1 MTAFVLYR
9 PLQYVLGFLFEK
21 ISHDSD
27 AVLYRPLPYVPE
39 FLCEKISHDSDSSYV
54 PGFLC
59 GKISHDSDSSYV
71 PGFLC
76 EKISHDSNSF
86 LYRPLPYVPGF
97 LCEKISHDSNYVL
110 YRVLTGLIRYRI
122 RFLVSVDNCSW
133 MIFHSHELGSRLLTF
148 FSFFLL
154 GISS

>member
-9 PLQYVLGFLFEK
+9 PLQYVPGFLFGK

-27 AVLYRPLPYVPE
+27 AVLYRPLP
-39 FLCEKISHDSDSSYV
+39 YV

-76 EKISHDSNSF
+76 EKISHDSNAF

-122 RFLVSVDNCSW
+122 RFLVPVDNCSW

-148 FSFFLL
+148 FSFFLP

>member
-9 PLQYVLGFLFEK
+9 PLQYVPGFLFEK

-27 AVLYRPLPYVPE
+27 AVLYRPLPYAPE

-54 PGFLC
+54 TGFLC
-59 GKISHDSDSSYV
+59 GKISHDSDSS
-71 PGFLC
+71 
-76 EKISHDSNSF
+76 
-86 LYRPLPYVPGF
+86 YVPGF

-148 FSFFLL
+148 FSFFLP

>member
-9 PLQYVLGFLFEK
+9 PLQYVPGFLFGK

-27 AVLYRPLPYVPE
+27 AVLYRPLPYAPE
-39 FLCEKISHDSDSSYV
+39 FLCEKISHDSDSS
-54 PGFLC
+54 
-59 GKISHDSDSSYV
+59 
-71 PGFLC
+71 
-76 EKISHDSNSF
+76 
-86 LYRPLPYVPGF
+86 YVPGF

-122 RFLVSVDNCSW
+122 RFLVPVDNCSW

-148 FSFFLL
+148 FSFFLP

>member
-9 PLQYVLGFLFEK
+9 PLQYVPGFLFEK

-27 AVLYRPLPYVPE
+27 AVLYRPLPYAPE
-39 FLCEKISHDSDSSYV
+39 
-54 PGFLC
+54 
-59 GKISHDSDSSYV
+59 
-71 PGFLC
+71 
-76 EKISHDSNSF
+76 
-86 LYRPLPYVPGF
+86 F

-148 FSFFLL
+148 FSFFLP

>member
-9 PLQYVLGFLFEK
+9 PLQYVPGFLFGK

-27 AVLYRPLPYVPE
+27 AVLYRPLPYAPE
-39 FLCEKISHDSDSSYV
+39 FLCEKISHDSDSSY
-54 PGFLC
+54 
-59 GKISHDSDSSYV
+59 I

-97 LCEKISHDSNYVL
+97 LCDKISHDSNYVL

-148 FSFFLL
+148 FSFFLP

>member
-9 PLQYVLGFLFEK
+9 PLQYVPGFLFGK

-27 AVLYRPLPYVPE
+27 AVLYRPLP
-39 FLCEKISHDSDSSYV
+39 YV

-76 EKISHDSNSF
+76 EKISHDSNAF

-148 FSFFLL
+148 FSFFLP

>member
-9 PLQYVLGFLFEK
+9 PLQYVPGFLFGK

-54 PGFLC
+54 TGFLC
-59 GKISHDSDSSYV
+59 GKISHDSDSS
-71 PGFLC
+71 
-76 EKISHDSNSF
+76 
-86 LYRPLPYVPGF
+86 YVPGF

-122 RFLVSVDNCSW
+122 RFLVPVDNCSW

-148 FSFFLL
+148 FSFFLP